1 MILDM
6 TYGKEIL
13 LPKVSEIT
21 VIRYFEEI
29 IIRNEERIS
38 SAVAESNVISKT
50 HFLV

>member
-1 MILDM
+1 MI
-6 TYGKEIL
+6 YGKEIL
-13 LPKVSEIT
+13 LPKVSEVT

-38 SAVAESNVISKT
+38 SSSADESSVLSKT